1 MEDVRKDVLEQLT
14 AAHRDA
20 IEKVGSR
27 LHVPPC
33 PNSNPAISDMSFH
46 EIINPF
52 WNEFNVFQNG
62 TNPYHDQI
70 HWASYDVMMGNS
82 YLRQKKNSI
91 PYTTVLEY
99 MTCHVTS
106 KLCGIGPAERSWGR
120 AKQFK
125 DSKRSHLSG
134 ELTEK

>member
-14 AAHRDA
+14 AAYRDA

-27 LHVPPC
+27 LHVPP
-33 PNSNPAISDMSFH
+33 ISDMSFH
-46 EIINPF
+46 EIINTF

-62 TNPYHDQI
+62 TNPYHDQS
-70 HWASYDVMMGNS
+70 HWASHDVMMGNS

-91 PYTTVLEY
+91 LYTTVLEY
-99 MTCHVTS
+99 VTCHVTS

-120 AKQFK
+120 AKQIK

-134 ELTEK
+134 ESTEK